1 MLLSRQ
7 SLQKKMQLKQ
17 KNHEK
22 FLENVLQRST
32 PEPDKKIQ
40 VMIKGVRRVQSSSVA
55 ALGNTDSYGM
65 GLEAKEWLKKTD
77 DIEHAEDVFWTKSAP
92 SKSARMWNDPSISD
106 SLFAADE
113 EIKKEKKSTRQ
124 NIHLS

>member
-40 VMIKGVRRVQSSSVA
+40 VMK
-55 ALGNTDSYGM
+55 
-65 GLEAKEWLKKTD
+65 
-77 DIEHAEDVFWTKSAP
+77 
-92 SKSARMWNDPSISD
+92 
-106 SLFAADE
+106 
-113 EIKKEKKSTRQ
+113 
-124 NIHLS
+124 